1 VTAGKRR
8 VLIVEDSPAMR
19 QLLSLAIQRI
29 PGVSIDEAGDGVA
42 ALRALKIAA
51 HNPYDLVILDLN
63 MPVMDGMK
71 LLGKMREDPAAA
83 AATTVAVVTT
93 SENPEIERQAR
104 LLGAKYFVKKPVN
117 RRAVEKILVDVFGPH

>member
-1 VTAGKRR
+1 VTAAKRR

-19 QLLSLAIQRI
+19 QLLSLAIRRI

-42 ALRALKIAA
+42 ALRALKVAA

-83 AATTVAVVTT
+83 VTTVAVVTT
-93 SENPEIERQAR
+93 SENPDIERQAR
-104 LLGAKYFVKKPVN
+104 LLGARYFVKKPVN
-117 RRAVEKILVDVFGPH
+117 RRAVEKILADVFGPH